1 MTPDYGAV
9 RSLTSL
15 CPSVRLG
22 PDRKEVRYVTLFG
35 GAMTHSHKLRL
46 SAALLVL
53 GVTAAAML
61 AAGAA
66 AQPPF
71 KERFHNEGTFVDED
85 FCGAGLTVDG
95 TFVEDA
101 SLLVVAQGPDRLA
114 YFLEHIITTTTFT
127 NRANGK
133 TVTLESRVLRK
144 DLRVT
149 DNGDGTLTILN
160 LATGNDVFYGP
171 DGKAIGRNPGQIRLE
186 ILVNHSGTPT
196 DPSDDVFLGEELV
209 KGSTGRS
216 DDFCE
221 VAVPALS

>member
-1 MTPDYGAV
+1 M
-9 RSLTSL
+9 R
-15 CPSVRLG
+15 
-22 PDRKEVRYVTLFG
+22 
-35 GAMTHSHKLRL
+35 HSRKLRL
-46 SAALLVL
+46 SALLAL

-71 KERFHNEGTFVDED
+71 KERFHDEGTFVEED

-95 TFVEDA
+95 TFVTDG
-101 SLLVVAQGPDRLA
+101 SLLVVAHGPDGLA
-114 YFLEHIITTTTFT
+114 YFLEHISVTVVYT

-133 TVTLESRVLRK
+133 TVTLTVVRVNK

-149 DNGDGTLTILN
+149 DNGDGTLTILA

-171 DGKAIGRNPGQIRLE
+171 DGKAIGRNPGQIRFE
-186 ILVNHSGTPT
+186 ILVDHGGTPT
-196 DPSDDVFLGEELV
+196 DPSDDVFLAEELV

-221 VAVPALS
+221 AAVPALS